1 MSKEFQ
7 RFCAAEAVPDNG
19 KKAGRVN
26 GKPILVVNTK
36 GKLFAVDAM
45 CSHQEKFLT
54 AGRVRNCRITCPL
67 HGAQFSL
74 ETGEALCKPASK
86 PIGTYAV
93 RVVDD
98 WIEVEVESAEA

>member
-7 RFCAAEAVPDNG
+7 RFCAADAVPANG

-26 GKPILVVNTK
+26 GTPILVVNTK
-36 GKLFAVDAM
+36 GKLFAVSAV

-67 HGAQFSL
+67 HGAQFNL
-74 ETGEALCKPASK
+74 ETGEAMCLPATK
-86 PIGTYAV
+86 PIATYEV

-98 WIEVEVESAEA
+98 WIEVAV